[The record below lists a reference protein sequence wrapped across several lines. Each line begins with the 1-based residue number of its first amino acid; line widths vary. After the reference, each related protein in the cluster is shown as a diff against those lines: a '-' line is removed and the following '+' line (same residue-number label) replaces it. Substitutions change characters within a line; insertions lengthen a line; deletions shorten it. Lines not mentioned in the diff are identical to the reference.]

1 LFTLGLSVV
10 TGIVFGAAPAFSQ
23 RISLVTALKDGSNS
37 ATSKNNGNRLRNLLA
52 VGQVA
57 LSFILLIGAG
67 LIIRSFIKLQQVDAG
82 YNGDHVLTATIPLNF
97 SKYTTNQSNL
107 NFFDR
112 LKQNL
117 EGSPGILAV
126 AFNSGAP
133 LAPGMAMRQDF
144 DVEGRTVDARS
155 KLKTVVEVA
164 TPDTFRL
171 LGVPIYAGRAFS
183 REDKDGGPS
192 VVIISRNLA
201 QHYFPN
207 ENPLNKRI
215 TNDKGKTW
223 STIVGVVGDVK
234 QYGLDRDPVDTAY
247 VPLAQYAMGNTVLIK
262 TSGDP
267 LSYAGQLRK
276 AVFAI
281 DKEQPVT
288 DIKSL
293 DELRGDSLAGTRI
306 TSILLALFAALAL
319 IIAAT
324 GLSGVTALL
333 VSQRTREIGIR
344 LALGAQRGEVLAMV
358 VKQSMRVIFIGL
370 GVGVV
375 GALLTSRLM
384 TSLLFKTPAT
394 DPLTFVGVAMVLLTV
409 AFAAS
414 YLPARRVTRVNPM
427 IALRSE

>member
-1 LFTLGLSVV
+1 
-10 TGIVFGAAPAFSQ
+10 
-23 RISLVTALKDGSNS
+23 
-37 ATSKNNGNRLRNLLA
+37 
-52 VGQVA
+52 
-57 LSFILLIGAG
+57 
-67 LIIRSFIKLQQVDAG
+67 
-82 YNGDHVLTATIPLNF
+82 
-97 SKYTTNQSNL
+97 
-107 NFFDR
+107 
-112 LKQNL
+112 
-117 EGSPGILAV
+117 
-126 AFNSGAP
+126 
-133 LAPGMAMRQDF
+133 M
-144 DVEGRTVDARS
+144 
-155 KLKTVVEVA
+155 
-164 TPDTFRL
+164 
-171 LGVPIYAGRAFS
+171 
-183 REDKDGGPS
+183 
-192 VVIISRNLA
+192 
-201 QHYFPN
+201 
-207 ENPLNKRI
+207 
-215 TNDKGKTW
+215 
-223 STIVGVVGDVK
+223 
-234 QYGLDRDPVDTAY
+234 
-247 VPLAQYAMGNTVLIK
+247 
-262 TSGDP
+262 
-267 LSYAGQLRK
+267 SYANQLRK

-281 DKEQPVT
+281 DKDQPVT

-293 DELRGDSLAGTRI
+293 DELRGDSLAGTRV

-370 GVGVV
+370 GVGVI

>member
-1 LFTLGLSVV
+1 
-10 TGIVFGAAPAFSQ
+10 
-23 RISLVTALKDGSNS
+23 
-37 ATSKNNGNRLRNLLA
+37 
-52 VGQVA
+52 
-57 LSFILLIGAG
+57 
-67 LIIRSFIKLQQVDAG
+67 
-82 YNGDHVLTATIPLNF
+82 
-97 SKYTTNQSNL
+97 
-107 NFFDR
+107 
-112 LKQNL
+112 
-117 EGSPGILAV
+117 
-126 AFNSGAP
+126 
-133 LAPGMAMRQDF
+133 
-144 DVEGRTVDARS
+144 VEGRAADDRS
-155 KLKTVVEVA
+155 KLKAAVEVA

-183 REDKDGGPS
+183 AEDKDGAPG

-215 TNDKGKTW
+215 TDDKGKKW
-223 STIVGVVGDVK
+223 FTIVGVVGDVK

-247 VPLAQYAMGNTVLIK
+247 VSEAQYAMGNTILLK
-262 TSGDP
+262 TAGDP
-267 LSYAGQLRK
+267 MNYAGQLRK

-281 DKEQPVT
+281 DKDQPVT

-306 TSILLALFAALAL
+306 TSLLLALFAALAL

-344 LALGAQRGEVLAMV
+344 LALGAQRSEVLTMV
-358 VKQSMRVIFIGL
+358 VRQSMRVIFIGL
-370 GVGVV
+370 GIGVV
-375 GALLTSRLM
+375 GALLTSRLL

-394 DPLTFVGVAMVLLTV
+394 DPLTFVGVAVVLLTV
-409 AFAAS
+409 ALAAS